1 MTRFAFL
8 LVCAT
13 ALGQQET
20 TLRVDVRQV
29 VVPVV
34 VTDSRGHRV
43 PGLHQSDFRIL
54 EDGVPQDIAAF
65 SIDSPGAPVKGPRH
79 TYIFCV
85 DTFHAAPA
93 SASRVRQAFETLFAK
108 EKPGDAQY
116 ALIGIGRQLQVLQPA
131 TSNPLELLVRVR
143 SAGFQNLFTGLDA
156 STRATELGTL
166 RRRMDDFCKR
176 CACGTR
182 ASQRSCES
190 EVEALKQSVDLQA
203 AGWND
208 VSTSLAEQF
217 RSVVEE
223 LAKIPTG
230 RTLILISDGFSANPV
245 EEFYDAIARNLPNY
259 PQFRSDATNAL
270 TPPLKAALKSAV
282 DRNVTIDAVDSRVAF
297 EPSIQSTSSMDAV
310 NGGGNGIP
318 TSAIG
323 LSRSTPSVRS
333 TSQIGSSSSTPSPEA
348 PLPSPAMEQLA
359 SATGGIYLRNEDL
372 LKELRAAVSDGRE
385 YYTITYVPKNA
396 SNDGAF
402 RKIAVELPGK
412 NLTIRAKT
420 GYWASG
426 SAQ

>member
-1 MTRFAFL
+1 
-8 LVCAT
+8 
-13 ALGQQET
+13 
-20 TLRVDVRQV
+20 V

-34 VTDSRGHRV
+34 VTDNKGHRV
-43 PGLHQSDFRIL
+43 PGLRQADFRIL

-65 SIDSPGAPVKGPRH
+65 SVDSPGAPVKGPRH
-79 TYIFCV
+79 TYIFCI
-85 DTFHAAPA
+85 DTLHASPTN
-93 SASRVRQAFETLFAK
+93 ASRVRQAFETLFGK

-143 SAGFQNLFTGLDA
+143 SAGFQNLFASLDA
-156 STRATELGTL
+156 STRTTELGTL
-166 RRRMDDFCKR
+166 RRRMDEFCKR
-176 CACGTR
+176 CACGAR

-203 AGWND
+203 AAWNG
-208 VSTSLAEQF
+208 VSASLADQF

-230 RTLILISDGFSANPV
+230 RTLILISDGFSANPA

-259 PQFRSDATNAL
+259 PQFRSDASSAL
-270 TPPLKAALKSAV
+270 TPPLKQALKAAV
-282 DRNVTIDAVDSRVAF
+282 DRNVTIDGVDSRVAF

-310 NGGGNGIP
+310 NAGSSGIP
-318 TSAIG
+318 QSAIG
-323 LSRSTPSVRS
+323 LTRNQSTPVRAS
-333 TSQIGSSSSTPSPEA
+333 TQLGPASTPVP
-348 PLPSPAMEQLA
+348 PTLLPSPAMEQLS
-359 SATGGIYLRNEDL
+359 SATGGVYFRNEDL
-372 LKELRAAVSDGRE
+372 VKELRTAMSDGRE
-385 YYTITYVPKNA
+385 YYTIAYVPKNG
-396 SNDGAF
+396 SNDGGF
-402 RKIAVELPGK
+402 RKITVELPGK

>member
-1 MTRFAFL
+1 MTRFAVL
-8 LVCAT
+8 LACAA
-13 ALGQQET
+13 ALAQQDA

-34 VTDSRGHRV
+34 VTDSKGHRV
-43 PGLHQSDFRIL
+43 PGLRQSDFRIL

-79 TYIFCV
+79 TYIFCI
-85 DTFHAAPA
+85 DTLHTAPPNA
-93 SASRVRQAFETLFAK
+93 TRVRQAFETLFAK
-108 EKPGDAQY
+108 EKSGDAQY
-116 ALIGIGRQLQVLQPA
+116 ALIGIGRKLQVLQPA

-143 SAGFQNLFTGLDA
+143 SAGFQNLFAGLDA

-203 AGWND
+203 AAWND
-208 VSTSLAEQF
+208 VSASLAEQF
-217 RSVVEE
+217 RSVVDE

-230 RTLILISDGFSANPV
+230 RTLILISDGFSANPS
-245 EEFYDAIARNLPNY
+245 EEFYEAIARNLPNY
-259 PQFRSDATNAL
+259 PQFRSDASNAL
-270 TPPLKAALKSAV
+270 TPPLKEALKAAV

-310 NGGGNGIP
+310 NAGSSGIP

-323 LSRSTPSVRS
+323 LSRNQSTPVRAS
-333 TSQIGSSSSTPSPEA
+333 TQLGPASAPTPQA
-348 PLPSPAMEQLA
+348 LLPSPAMEQLS
-359 SATGGIYLRNEDL
+359 SATGGVYLRNEDL
-372 LKELRAAVSDGRE
+372 LKELRITMSDGRE
-385 YYTITYVPKNA
+385 YYTIAYVPKNG
-396 SNDGAF
+396 SNDGGF
-402 RKIAVELPGK
+402 RRIAVELPGK

>member
-1 MTRFAFL
+1 VRRFAFL
-8 LVCAT
+8 LACAT
-13 ALGQQET
+13 ALGQQEP

-34 VTDSRGHRV
+34 VTDSKGHRV
-43 PGLHQSDFRIL
+43 PGLRQSDFRIL

-65 SIDSPGAPVKGPRH
+65 SIDLPGAPVKGPRH
-79 TYIFCV
+79 TYIFCI
-85 DTFHAAPA
+85 DTLHATPA
-93 SASRVRQAFETLFAK
+93 NASRVRQAFETLFSK
-108 EKPGDAQY
+108 EKAGDAQY

-156 STRATELGTL
+156 STRAAELGTL

-176 CACGTR
+176 CACGAR
-182 ASQRSCES
+182 ANQRSCES
-190 EVEALKQSVDLQA
+190 EVEALKESVDLQA
-203 AGWND
+203 ATWNG
-208 VSTSLAEQF
+208 VSASLAEQF

-245 EEFYDAIARNLPNY
+245 GEFYDAIARNLPNY
-259 PQFRSDATNAL
+259 PQFQSDASNAL
-270 TPPLKAALKSAV
+270 TSPLKAALKAAV

-310 NGGGNGIP
+310 NSGGSGVP
-318 TSAIG
+318 QSAIG
-323 LSRSTPSVRS
+323 LSRNAPSVRS
-333 TSQIGSSSSTPSPEA
+333 TSQIGPSSSTPNPQA

-359 SATGGIYLRNEDL
+359 SASGGVYLRNEDI
-372 LKELRAAVSDGRE
+372 LKQLRAAISDGRE
-385 YYTITYVPKNA
+385 YYTIAYVPKN
-396 SNDGAF
+396 SSTDGGF
-402 RKIAVELPGK
+402 RRIAVELPGK
-412 NLTIRAKT
+412 NLNIRAKT